1 MYRVLVVE
9 DDPQVARINTGY
21 LKEAGFEV
29 AGVAENA
36 QQAVDMLGAGGINLV
51 MLDLYLPGG
60 SGLDVLRQLRAGS
73 QPIDVIVVSA
83 AKNSAQIREAFRS
96 GCLDYII
103 KPFTAERLN
112 RALSKYRQKME
123 LLSKDVLAQE
133 EIDLL
138 ATQSVPEEEQ
148 ELPKGI
154 DPHTLVMV
162 CEHVM
167 ETAEQFGVQELADAV
182 HISRVSA
189 KKYLDYLYECKAVHQ
204 TYVYGKKGRPANL
217 YHVSPSDRS
226 KLEHLAGT
234 MY

>member
-1 MYRVLVVE
+1 MNYRVLVVE
-9 DDPQVARINTGY
+9 DDPQVARINTSY
-21 LKEAGFEV
+21 LRDAGFEV
-29 AGVAENA
+29 AGVAGTA
-36 QQAVDMLGAGGINLV
+36 QQAVDMLKAGDINLV
-51 MLDLYLPGG
+51 MLDIYLPGG

-103 KPFTAERLN
+103 KPFTVERLN
-112 RALSKYRQKME
+112 RALTKYRQKME

-138 ATQSVPEEEQ
+138 ATQSMPEEEP

-154 DPHTLVMV
+154 DQHTLVRV
-162 CEHVM
+162 CEYLMDTRECFV
-167 ETAEQFGVQELADAV
+167 VQDLADAI

-189 KKYLDYLYECKAVHQ
+189 KKYLDYLYGRKAVHQ
-204 TYVYGKKGRPANL
+204 TYVYGRKGRPANL
-217 YHVSPSDRS
+217 YQVSSSDRVR
-226 KLEHLAGT
+226 LEHLGK
-234 MY
+234 